1 MDENSIIEAYNV
13 LAQQVQEDAAARAEQ
28 VGNAQRSLGTLAER
42 VATPTGQ
49 TSGLANYTYNRLM
62 RPTVDTTAA
71 ALVTQGKAQSLE
83 KMLGDQLRAAKNA
96 YEDARNRYQVASSAA
111 SGQLAAQYNQQEVT
125 DDNTITTR
133 LKDEST
139 GDASAPATTATQG
152 AINRAALI
160 DTANAIP
167 AIYGQGQ
174 LPSSTVG
181 TKFAFVLNGSTH
193 VGYVY
198 PGEGGEVDGVSF
210 TKDGLRNQLD
220 NLVRQGATILDFQ
233 GNPTNYSA
241 WKLANKLY

>member
-1 MDENSIIEAYNV
+1 MDESQIIDAYNL
-13 LAQQVQEDAAARAEQ
+13 LAQQVQDDAAARAAQ
-28 VGNAQRSLGTLAER
+28 IGNAQRSLGTLAGR
-42 VATPTGQ
+42 VASPTGQ

-111 SGQLAAQYNQQEVT
+111 SGQLGAQYNQQEVT
-125 DDNTITTR
+125 DENTITPR

-152 AINRAALI
+152 AINRAALV
-160 DTANAIP
+160 DTVNAVP
-167 AIYGQGQ
+167 TVYGQGQ
-174 LPSSTVG
+174 LPTTTAG
-181 TKFAFVLNGSTH
+181 TRFAFVLNGSTH
-193 VGYVY
+193 IGYVY
-198 PGEGGEVDGVSF
+198 PGAGGEVDGLSF

-220 NLVRQGATILDFQ
+220 NLVRQGATIIDFQ